1 VCCERDSDSLVLL
14 EKGDRSLSKLW
25 VLRGM
30 KAISEFS
37 VVLKWDEIA
46 GVLSSKVTS
55 FLLLSSSSSFF
66 TEVRLLVGL
75 TLGV

>member
-1 VCCERDSDSLVLL
+1 MCCERDSDSLLLL

-25 VLRGM
+25 VLRGL

-75 TLGV
+75 TFGV